1 MDRTDRPKSQNA
13 TSAESLRS
21 PDFAEIGK
29 SSDLILPITIDELAD
44 AVKALHA
51 VTLRDAP
58 HFRQVQDL
66 HQQLETA
73 YRLSTRLSTQEE
85 QDLIRTGSALLVD
98 HIAMLE
104 RARYTPLLMN

>member
-1 MDRTDRPKSQNA
+1 
-13 TSAESLRS
+13 
-21 PDFAEIGK
+21 
-29 SSDLILPITIDELAD
+29 
-44 AVKALHA
+44 
-51 VTLRDAP
+51 
-58 HFRQVQDL
+58 VQDL